1 MGTVDGYDL
10 PYFSKDKIL
19 TKSHIIKQYS
29 NDHELAQYLP
39 EWVNPSTITL
49 EFLLHYCTIS
59 KWRNIYCFIIL
70 IKKRKKQSST
80 TGGKI
85 YKIGVGNEFIGQ
97 LRNYTSTIK

>member
-1 MGTVDGYDL
+1 M

-19 TKSHIIKQYS
+19 TKSHIIKQYN
-29 NDHELAQYLP
+29 NDHELARYFAGQVSPY
-39 EWVNPSTITL
+39 TIAL
-49 EFLLHYCTIS
+49 EFLLALLYNV
-59 KWRNIYCFIIL
+59 KMEKYLLLYNAY
-70 IKKRKKQSST
+70 KEKKKQSST